1 MLVSLPLCVKET
13 RPLGEVE
20 IARMWNDRA

>member
-13 RPLGEVE
+13 RPLGEDE
-20 IARMWNDRA
+20 IARMLNDRA